1 LRYNQ
6 VRRDRYR
13 ARSGKLLKFYPDMT
27 IVQAIILSIVEGL
40 TEFLPISSTAHMK
53 FTNPIIGVASTPFS
67 DMFEIVIQLAAILAV
82 VVVYYK
88 KFFDFSRMA
97 FYIKLIIAVIP
108 ALVFGFLLKK
118 HIDRALGNLY
128 FIAVVMIAGG
138 ILFLFVDR
146 WFRNPTIDD
155 EKQVSNKVAFRIGCF
170 QVLSILFPGLSRSA
184 STIIGG
190 MSQSLSRKA
199 AAEFSFFLAVPTMI
213 AASVKSFWD
222 VYKDHHEVLSKEN
235 FSLLGIS
242 SIVCFIVSIIV
253 IRYFI
258 GFLKRHGFK
267 IWGYYRIVVGLVML
281 LLLWRGIV

>member
-1 LRYNQ
+1 
-6 VRRDRYR
+6 
-13 ARSGKLLKFYPDMT
+13 MT

-88 KFFDFSRMA
+88 KFFDFSRIG

-108 ALVFGFLLKK
+108 ALVFGLLLKK
-118 HIDRALGNLY
+118 HIDQALGNLY

-138 ILFLFVDR
+138 IIFLFVDR
-146 WFRNPTIDD
+146 WFLRPKVDD
-155 EKQVSNKVAFRIGCF
+155 EAQVTNGIALRIGCF
-170 QVLSILFPGLSRSA
+170 QVLSIIFPGLSRSA
-184 STIIGG
+184 ATIIGG
-190 MSQSLSRKA
+190 MSQSLTRKA
-199 AAEFSFFLAVPTMI
+199 AAEFSFFLAVPTML
-213 AASVKSFWD
+213 AVSVKSFWD
-222 VYKDHHEVLSKEN
+222 VYKDHHEVLSKDN

-242 SIVCFIVSIIV
+242 SVICFLVSILV

-258 GFLKRHGFK
+258 GFLKMHGFK
-267 IWGYYRIVVGLVML
+267 VWGYYRIVVGFVML
-281 LLLWRGIV
+281 FLLWRGVI